1 MTFLSFV
8 KFYRKGFGD
17 YIQDFKTSQV
27 AAFNF
32 RITSSINSTHRKF
45 LLVLDQK
52 VVINF
57 FFSNKNRH
65 PKYSNRSSSWW
76 ATLKEC
82 LTRAVSLNY
91 DSATRS
97 AHALLVQD
105 LKAVF
110 SKGMLTFCC
119 GDIRVLSVALVYN
132 SSVFFLLEC
141 NFFSSIRDSTSSLSG
156 GHHSLQKILQYL
168 MNMDKNFTQLQ

>member
-1 MTFLSFV
+1 M
-8 KFYRKGFGD
+8 
-17 YIQDFKTSQV
+17 
-27 AAFNF
+27 A
-32 RITSSINSTHRKF
+32 
-45 LLVLDQK
+45 LDQK

-76 ATLKEC
+76 ATLKEF

-91 DSATRS
+91 DSATCS

-168 MNMDKNFTQLQ
+168 MNMDEKKLHPITIVGYTSQILVEVIFARPASWLRIEEKGRYCLWWIGIWIEKK